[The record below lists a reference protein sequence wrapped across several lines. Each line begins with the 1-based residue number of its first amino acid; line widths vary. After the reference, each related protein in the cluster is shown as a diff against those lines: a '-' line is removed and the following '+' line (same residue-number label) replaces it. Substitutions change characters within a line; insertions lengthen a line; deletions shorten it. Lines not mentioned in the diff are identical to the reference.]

1 MNNIEIITL
10 YSGSSGN
17 STCVSAGGYTVLI
30 DAGKSA
36 RALENALL
44 SAGKSIRDVSA
55 IFVTHEHADHV
66 GALEIISKKHHIPVH
81 MTSASADRS
90 VRGGSC
96 LCSVLKTHSPL
107 FCEEVGD
114 MKITSFI
121 TPHDSALCVGY
132 RIEYGDS
139 RAAVATDIGHMT
151 PEILSALEGCGKV
164 VLESNHDV
172 DMLKSGPYPYALKQR
187 ILSSRGHL
195 SNADC
200 AAAAAHLAKLGLTDL
215 TLAHLSEENNRP
227 ELALATVKEAVYR
240 LGLSVNINVA
250 APDRVTH
257 QSEKQ

>member
-1 MNNIEIITL
+1 MNKIEIITL
-10 YSGSSGN
+10 YSGSGGN
-17 STCVSAGGYTVLI
+17 SACVTAGGRTVLI

-90 VRGGSC
+90 VRDGSC

-139 RAAVATDIGHMT
+139 RAAVATDIGQIT
-151 PEILSALEGCGKV
+151 PEILSALDGCSRI

-172 DMLKSGPYPYALKQR
+172 DMLNSGPYPYNLKQR
-187 ILSSRGHL
+187 ILSPRGHL
-195 SNADC
+195 SNTDC
-200 AAAAAHLAKLGLTDL
+200 AAAAVLLAKSGLTDL

-227 ELALATVKEAVYR
+227 ELALATVKEAVCR
-240 LGLSVNINVA
+240 SGFKININVA
-250 APDRVTH
+250 SPDSVTY
-257 QSEKQ
+257 QPCSG

>member
-1 MNNIEIITL
+1 MDKIEVITL
-10 YSGSSGN
+10 YSGSGGN
-17 STCVSAGGYTVLI
+17 ATYVSAGGSAILI

-44 SAGKSIRDVSA
+44 CAGKNIRDVSA

-81 MTSASADRS
+81 MTFASADRS

-96 LCSVLKTHSPL
+96 LCSVLKAHTPL

-132 RIEYGDS
+132 RIEHGNS
-139 RAAVATDIGHMT
+139 CAAVATDIGHIT
-151 PEILSALEGCGKV
+151 PEILSALEGCGRV
-164 VLESNHDV
+164 VLESNHDIE
-172 DMLKSGPYPYALKQR
+172 MLKNGPYPYALKQR
-187 ILSSRGHL
+187 ILSPRGHL
-195 SNADC
+195 SNTDC
-200 AAAAAHLAKLGLTDL
+200 AAAVVELAKSGLTDL

-240 LGLSVNINVA
+240 LGMKLNINVA
-250 APDRVTH
+250 APDSVTRPPCA
-257 QSEKQ
+257 E

>member
-1 MNNIEIITL
+1 MNNIEVITL
-10 YSGSSGN
+10 YSGSGGN
-17 STCVSAGGYTVLI
+17 STYVSCGGHAILI

-36 RALENALL
+36 HALENALL

-55 IFVTHEHADHV
+55 IFITHEHADHV

-96 LCSVLKTHSPL
+96 LCSVLKTHTPL
-107 FCEEVGD
+107 FCEQIGD

-132 RIEYGDS
+132 RIENGDS
-139 RAAVATDIGHMT
+139 RAAIATDIGQIT
-151 PEILSALEGCGKV
+151 PEILTALDGCSRV

-172 DMLKSGPYPYALKQR
+172 EMLKNGPYPYALKQR
-187 ILSSRGHL
+187 ILSARGHL
-195 SNADC
+195 SNVDC
-200 AAAAAHLAKLGLTDL
+200 AVAVAALAKSGLTDL

-227 ELALATVKEAVYR
+227 ELALATVKEAVCR
-240 LGLSVNINVA
+240 LGLKLNINVA
-250 APDRVTH
+250 APDRVTY
-257 QSEKQ
+257 QPSAE